1 MAIGQ
6 IPRKAKLVSPSFISH
21 LIAPILTNTTLT
33 QSKLIGF
40 KVKVTSTNNSE
51 YIGTLLSFDGYMN
64 IVLSDC
70 EEFRLTKK
78 SQLELRKQTK
88 QKKYIIDES
97 VIKEQKRLLGL
108 VIIRGENIVSVVA
121 LAAPNKLDAKP
132 HLRLKRGKGVVKP
145 VLKTLNGARAGSR

>member
-21 LIAPILTNTTLT
+21 SIVPVLTNSTLS

-40 KVKVTSTNNSE
+40 KVKVTSTNTSE